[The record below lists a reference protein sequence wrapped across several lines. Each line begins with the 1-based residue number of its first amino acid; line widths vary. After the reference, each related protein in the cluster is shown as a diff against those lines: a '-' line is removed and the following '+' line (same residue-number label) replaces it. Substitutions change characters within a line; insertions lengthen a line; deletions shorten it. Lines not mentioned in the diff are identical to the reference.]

1 MSLLI
6 ESIRVFNRKVSHIR
20 WHNER
25 CNASRKSLFGCSD
38 LIDLRKIIKI
48 PDDLP
53 DGLFKCRIIYSSK
66 IEDIRFEPYT
76 VRNIRK
82 LKAVNTDNIE
92 YPFKFLERPELDALY
107 SMRNEADEI
116 LIIKNGLLT
125 DAYYYNVLIQIDG
138 QYYTPARPLLKGTRL
153 QSLRQSL
160 SITPADI
167 TVDMLMRS
175 NAITLINAMTP
186 PGAIMVKPEDV
197 IL

>member
-1 MSLLI
+1 MI

>member
-1 MSLLI
+1 MI

-48 PDDLP
+48 PDNLP
-53 DGLFKCRIIYSSK
+53 DGLFKCRIIYGSK
-66 IEDIRFEPYT
+66 IEDIHFEPYT

-82 LKAVNTDNIE
+82 LIAVNTDNIE
-92 YPFKFLERPELDALY
+92 YPYKFLERPELDALY
-107 SMRNEADEI
+107 AMRNEADEI

-138 QYYTPARPLLKGTRL
+138 QYYTPSKPLLQGTRL

-186 PGAIMVKPEDV
+186 PGAILVKPEHI